1 MLSNRFKGL
10 LVFAAAV
17 FFLVGLII
25 HTGQAARAEENK
37 EAENGDDYVAAVNGV
52 KIPAQ
57 DLERIVDL
65 FKARYGGS
73 GAQIGDQQLAYIR
86 KTILDNLI
94 EQQLLY
100 QASKDEGIK
109 VDSVDV
115 REEID
120 KIKSE
125 FENEDQFK
133 NHISG
138 LNYTEKGLEKEIRR
152 GLSIRKLIEERF
164 GSSLTVTD
172 QEVKSFYEDNK
183 KQFEVPERVRAS
195 HILIRADDENKAQA
209 REKIREVKQ
218 KLEDGEDF
226 SELAREYSDDP
237 SGESGGDLGYFS
249 RGQMVKNF
257 EEAAF
262 ELEPG
267 EVSDIVETQFG
278 YHLIKLEDK
287 EGKGVKP
294 LAEARDSIR
303 ENLEQK
309 KMMQKLDPY
318 IESLKEKYP
327 VEKNLPAAEE
337 G

>member
-1 MLSNRFKGL
+1 MLINRFKGL

-17 FFLVGLII
+17 FFLAGLIFN
-25 HTGQAARAEENK
+25 TGQAVGAEENR
-37 EAENGDDYVAAVNGV
+37 EAENGKDYVAVVNGA

-57 DLERIVDL
+57 DLERVVDL
-65 FKARYGGS
+65 VKARYGGT
-73 GAQIGDQQLAYIR
+73 GAQIGGQQLAYIR
-86 KTILDNLI
+86 NTILDNLI

-100 QASKDEGIK
+100 QASMDEGIK
-109 VDSVDV
+109 VDSVEV
-115 REEID
+115 RQKID

-125 FENEDQFK
+125 FESEDQFK
-133 NHISG
+133 NHIKG
-138 LNYTEKGLEKEIRR
+138 VNYTEEELEKEIRR
-152 GLSIRKLIEERF
+152 GLSIRKLIEEKF
-164 GSSLTVTD
+164 GSSLEVTD

-195 HILIRADDENKAQA
+195 HILIRTDEENKAKA

-262 ELEPG
+262 ELQPG
-267 EVSDIVETQFG
+267 EVSDIVETRFG

-287 EGKGVKP
+287 KDKGVKP
-294 LAEARDSIR
+294 LAEVRDSIR
-303 ENLEQK
+303 KNLEQK
-309 KMMQKLDPY
+309 KMMQKLEPY

-327 VEKNLPAAEE
+327 VEKNLPGADE